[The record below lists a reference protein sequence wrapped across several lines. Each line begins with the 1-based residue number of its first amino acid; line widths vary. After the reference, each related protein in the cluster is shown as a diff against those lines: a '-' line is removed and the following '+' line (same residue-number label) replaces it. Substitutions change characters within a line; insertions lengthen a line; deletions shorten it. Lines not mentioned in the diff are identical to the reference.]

1 MPERVIAIDP
11 GERAGWATAT
21 MDKNSLTGI
30 EHGVLA
36 CKDMALELTDW
47 QGLGTH
53 KTAKGVPKHDVIV
66 YETWRPRRIGGSMDW
81 IQGNQLLSAQLVGQ
95 IRLVAWLSGA
105 RLKGYGPDRKTV
117 AMTSMPGQLRHRMDQ
132 CPEQHDQDALMHLWM
147 YAFENWVTDP
157 RNVTID

>member
-11 GERAGWATAT
+11 GERAGWASAT
-21 MDKNSLTGI
+21 LDENSLTGI
-30 EHGVLA
+30 EHGVLP
-36 CKDMALELTDW
+36 CKDMALELFHW
-47 QGLGTH
+47 QH
-53 KTAKGVPKHDVIV
+53 KVSVDHPNGGRPFDVIV
-66 YETWRPRRIGGSMDW
+66 YETWRPRRIAGSMDW

-95 IRLVAWLSGA
+95 IRMVAWLSKA
-105 RLKGYGPDRKTV
+105 KLKGYGPDRKTV
-117 AMTSMPGQLRHRMDQ
+117 SLTSMPGALRFRMDS